1 MSIKH
6 IFFVVL
12 IFILLITSIDARKYS
27 RNKVYKKPPSKA
39 NKANKPETDESRK
52 LKAESADKHIRFISP
67 AEFSVHIDKGLWI
80 IMYGANWCKYTQK
93 LTPKWLGL
101 QNRIRAENLSRD
113 INIAKVECSKYKD
126 FCTSQGIDGYPTIY
140 LYENGQKYEEYQ
152 GNHEINE
159 MFTYVQEQ
167 VARYKSEEV
176 VEEVVTVYVEEVVYE
191 DEKAENMPR
200 KSSTEDEEYYQ
211 QQEEQQQQQQEQ
223 EEQQKQQH
231 EQQKKEQQKK
241 EQQKKE
247 QQKREQQKREQQK
260 KNQPQNKNKKQGNN
274 QQKAQHAKPNP
285 KEIPKKRSNENA
297 SNNANRKQAPKNS
310 NSKQNGHHQ
319 KVKPKHAPPKHAPP
333 KNPPPKYPPPK
344 YEHTKL
350 PPKRNIVVRATKKVF
365 GLVES
370 LITLAVILIVIYAIV
385 RFKAIK
391 RHSSYSKSKIP
402 LYRDLTQDEK
412 YMLHYS

>member
-1 MSIKH
+1 MKSIKQL
-6 IFFVVL
+6 FFLVL
-12 IFILLITSIDARKYS
+12 FFILSISSISAHTQES
-27 RNKVYKKPPSKA
+27 
-39 NKANKPETDESRK
+39 DESRK

-67 AEFSVHIDKGLWI
+67 AEFSVHINKGLWI
-80 IMYGANWCKYTQK
+80 IMFGANWCTYTQK

-101 QNRIRAENLSRD
+101 QTRIRAENLSRD
-113 INIAKVECSKYKD
+113 INIAKVECTKYMD
-126 FCTSQGIDGYPTIY
+126 FCKGEGIDGFPTVY
-140 LYENGQKYEEYQ
+140 VYENGKKYEEYT

-167 VARYKSEEV
+167 VARFKSEEV

-402 LYRDLTQDEK
+402 LYRDLTQEEK